1 MASFTITEKGYATAN
16 AKGEFFPAVAAD
28 FEKGPEAPE
37 SYLAR

>member
-28 FEKGPEAPE
+28 FEKVPKPPKATW
-37 SYLAR
+37 AR